1 MANAV
6 VTRKEFDRI
15 KDIDVKLGILFDTEM
30 KTLKLLKG
38 KRLDLKAFA
47 GGIVGG
53 VGTILIKFGIW
64 R

>member
-6 VTRKEFDRI
+6 VTRADFDKI
-15 KDIDVKLGILFDTEM
+15 KNIDVKLGILFDTEM

-38 KRLDLKAFA
+38 KRLDFKAFA
-47 GGIVGG
+47 GGVVGG
-53 VGTILIKFGIW
+53 IGTILIKFGIW